1 MKQEYFDNFQEKFD
15 KEYDNLVKNIKKPN
29 ILLIGG
35 TGVGKSSLINLVF
48 GSDIAKVGVGKPVT
62 KNITAYENEKI
73 PIVLFDTAGYEIG
86 TERQKDFFKHV
97 VEFATGEKTNP
108 IEKQIHLVWYCIQGS
123 GHRITE
129 LDNFIIST
137 LQKHNIPVAV
147 IFTKCDLITYKEL
160 NLLKKELNYSS
171 TFGVTISSEPTP
183 QYLDLNNL
191 IKWSVKVLPIG
202 VKEAFIKAQKIN
214 LDIKKEK
221 AKSIIVQHTASSAV
235 IGLSPIPFSDAP
247 ILIANQAGMFARILH
262 IYDLNWL
269 NSKLTMLLK
278 GVGVGQLIAQGGKL
292 LVANLLKLIP
302 GAGQIIGGIISGT
315 VAASF
320 TAALGF
326 AISEICFNIYQFVLN
341 GEDEKLKE
349 YLENIDLNNLI
360 KKHYK
365 NQT

>member
-15 KEYDNLVKNIKKPN
+15 KEYEDLVKNIKKPN

-48 GSDIAKVGVGKPVT
+48 GSDIAKVGVGRPVT
-62 KNITAYENEKI
+62 KSITAYKSKNI
-73 PIVLFDTAGYEIG
+73 PIVLFDTSGYEIG
-86 TERQKDFFKHV
+86 SERQKDFFEHV
-97 VEFATGEKTNP
+97 VEFAISKKTNS
-108 IEKQIHLVWYCIQGS
+108 IEEQIHLVWYCIQAS
-123 GHRITE
+123 NQRITE
-129 LDNFIIST
+129 LDDFIIST
-137 LQKHNIPVAV
+137 LQKQNIPVAV
-147 IFTKCDLITYKEL
+147 IFTKSDLVTHEEL
-160 NLLKKELNYSS
+160 SLLKKELNYSS
-171 TFGVTISSEPTP
+171 TFGVTTSINPSPKH
-183 QYLDLNNL
+183 LDLNDL
-191 IKWSVKVLPIG
+191 TKWSVKVLPTG
-202 VKEAFIKAQKIN
+202 LKEAFIKAQKID
-214 LDIKKEK
+214 LELKREK
-221 AKSIIVQHTASSAV
+221 AKSIIIQHITSSALV
-235 IGLSPIPFSDAP
+235 GLSPIPFSDAP

-302 GAGQIIGGIISGT
+302 GAGQIIGGIISGA

-320 TAALGF
+320 TAALGY

-360 KKHYK
+360 EKHYK
-365 NQT
+365 NQ